1 MRGYFNLVLKNWS
14 NQMKTALKA
23 LSAAAFAV
31 LIASPALACNGG
43 GNCENAPGQL
53 KKNGVHG
60 APGPIVGAAGLP
72 VLAVGYGVY
81 WLVRRRR
88 KSS

>member
-1 MRGYFNLVLKNWS
+1 
-14 NQMKTALKA
+14 MKTALKA

-31 LIASPALACNGG
+31 MIASPALACNGR

-53 KKNGVHG
+53 KHGVRG

-72 VLAVGYGVY
+72 ILAAGYGVY
-81 WLVRRRR
+81 WLERRRR
-88 KSS
+88 VARTTVRDEDA

>member
-1 MRGYFNLVLKNWS
+1 LLHLLWPA
-14 NQMKTALKA
+14 TA
-23 LSAAAFAV
+23 
-31 LIASPALACNGG
+31 

-60 APGPIVGAAGLP
+60 APGPLVGAAGLP

-81 WLVRRRR
+81 WLVAELDSYYDNVDTVTTKEAEESPLTR
-88 KSS
+88 SSG

>member
-1 MRGYFNLVLKNWS
+1 
-14 NQMKTALKA
+14 MKAALQT
-23 LSAAAFAV
+23 LSAAALVAV
-31 LIASPALACNGG
+31 IASPALACNGG

-53 KKNGVHG
+53 KHGVHG

-72 VLAVGYGVY
+72 ILAAGYGVF

-88 KSS
+88 KAT